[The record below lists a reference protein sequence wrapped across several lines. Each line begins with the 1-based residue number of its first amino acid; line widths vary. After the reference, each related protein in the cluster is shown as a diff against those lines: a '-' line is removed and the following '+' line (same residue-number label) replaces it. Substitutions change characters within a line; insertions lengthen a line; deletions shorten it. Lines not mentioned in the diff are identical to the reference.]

1 MCEVSSEMAESPT
14 PVGERSRTS
23 RGNALQRVLFAKLGS
38 THQVATNAQFVLEG
52 LRRSSQRK
60 KTLGKV
66 DEGFRIDYR
75 FVVISRSKNIDRVK
89 DNLNIMDFEKVN

>member
-1 MCEVSSEMAESPT
+1 MCEVSSECGKPDRREATGT
-14 PVGERSRTS
+14 PCSEFC
-23 RGNALQRVLFAKLGS
+23 LQNSES
-38 THQVATNAQFVLEG
+38 THQVATNAQFVLDG

-89 DNLNIMDFEKVN
+89 DNLNIMDFEKA